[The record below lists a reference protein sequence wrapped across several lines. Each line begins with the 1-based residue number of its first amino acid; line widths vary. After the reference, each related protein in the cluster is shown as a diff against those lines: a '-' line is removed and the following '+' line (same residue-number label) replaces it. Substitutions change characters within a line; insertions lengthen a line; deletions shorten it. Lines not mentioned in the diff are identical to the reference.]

1 MAPQLACKAHY
12 SADEYLAFENEST
25 EKHEFINGEIYAMAG
40 ASDAHVTISGNIFA
54 ALKAHLRGNPCRSF
68 IADMKLRVEATDAFF
83 YPDVFVTC
91 RDTFPARSDIKTDAT
106 LIVEVLSPSTE
117 AYDRG
122 VKFVHY
128 RHLPSLAEYM
138 LIDIER
144 RSVDLY
150 RKCAD
155 GLWVLHPYTQG
166 DTVELASINLQLPLN
181 EVIFEDVAHE

>member
-1 MAPQLACKAHY
+1 MASQLAYKAY
-12 SADEYLAFENEST
+12 YTADEYLAFESESA
-25 EKHEFINGEIYAMAG
+25 EKCEFIHGEIYAMAG
-40 ASDAHVTISGNIFA
+40 ASDAHVTVSLNVAA

-68 IADMKLRVEATDAFF
+68 IADMKLRVEASDALF

-91 RDTFPARSDIKTDAT
+91 RDTFPARSDIKIDAT

-122 VKFVHY
+122 VKFAHY

-150 RKCAD
+150 RKGVD

-166 DTVELASINLQLPLN
+166 DTVELIGVDLKLPIN
-181 EVIFEDVAHE
+181 EVIFEDVE

>member
-1 MAPQLACKAHY
+1 MAPQLAHKPCVT
-12 SADEYLAFENEST
+12 ADEYLAFEQQSA
-25 EKHEFINGEIYAMAG
+25 EKHELINGEIYAMAG

-122 VKFVHY
+122 AKFAHY
-128 RHLPSLAEYM
+128 RHLSGLAEYM
-138 LIDIER
+138 LIDIET

-150 RKCAD
+150 RKGAD

-166 DTVELASINLQLPLN
+166 DTVELTSVDLKLPIN
-181 EVIFEDVAHE
+181 EVIFEDVE